1 MTQLSI
7 SALIP
12 VKNGSPFLGS
22 FLPSLVKNMRSQ
34 DEIVFVNDHS
44 EDDSFNLIVN
54 YFKKYD
60 KLKVQVINNKD
71 KGLVSALNLGINN
84 CSNNWIA
91 RFDVDDK
98 YTSDRIESQRELIND
113 ETVAIF
119 TDYEFFL
126 TGNESLGSMPTA
138 INSIATKISLVNSQR
153 TPHPGALINKAAVK
167 SVGSYQKND
176 FPAEDLSLWLRLAK
190 IGDLTG
196 VPRTLLQ
203 YNFNPNSTSFLRRKE
218 VIAKKHELILKYGI
232 PVESA
237 KLFISEMDGI
247 FGSYRKHQL
256 PIRRELH
263 SYNDLIKLSK
273 YGYFPRF
280 KPSKVHFKFVQA
292 MLQPSYILELN
303 KMNLERNKRKDL
315 RDRYAQ

>member
-1 MTQLSI
+1 MTQVGI

-12 VKNGSPFLGS
+12 VKNGSRFLSS
-22 FLPSLVKNMRSQ
+22 FLPSLVANMRSQ

-44 EDDSFNLIVN
+44 EDDSFNKINN
-54 YFKKYD
+54 YFKNFD
-60 KLKVQVINNKD
+60 KLKVQVIDNKD
-71 KGLVSALNLGINN
+71 QGLVSALNLGLEN
-84 CSNNWIA
+84 CSNDWIA
-91 RFDVDDK
+91 RFDVDDM
-98 YTSDRIESQRELIND
+98 YTPDRIDSQRELIKD

-119 TDYEFFL
+119 TDYEFYL
-126 TGNESLGSMPTA
+126 NGNMSLGTMPTA
-138 INSIATKISLVNSQR
+138 VNSIATKISLVNSQR
-153 TPHPGALINKAAVK
+153 TPHPGALINKTAVK

-190 IGDLTG
+190 IGDITG

-256 PIRRELH
+256 HIRRELH
-263 SYNDLIKLSK
+263 SYNDAIKLSE

-280 KPSKVHFKFVQA
+280 KPSKLHLKFLQA
-292 MLQPSYILELN
+292 MLRPNYILELN
-303 KMNLERNKRKDL
+303 KMNLERNKRMDL
-315 RDRYAQ
+315 RNRYAQ

>member
-126 TGNESLGSMPTA
+126 NGNESLGSMPTA

-176 FPAEDLSLWLRLAK
+176 FPAEDLSLWLKLAK

-263 SYNDLIKLSK
+263 SYNDLIELSK

-280 KPSKVHFKFVQA
+280 KPSKVHLKFLQA
-292 MLQPSYILELN
+292 MLQPNYILELN